1 MNCDTSVPK
10 RLAIRICGKYA
21 ENSTRMVKEEDTY
34 DPGMAPI
41 AEKALVSA
49 RTTARLDGGRGNEL
63 LTQAKRTT
71 QAAYDCAM
79 RNLSQA
85 VNVGMRCNG
94 SSEVPTEIRIA
105 QRCSWWMWLL

>member
-1 MNCDTSVPK
+1 
-10 RLAIRICGKYA
+10 
-21 ENSTRMVKEEDTY
+21 MVKEEDTY

-79 RNLSQA
+79 RNLLKRSMLACCVMEVVKCLQRY
-85 VNVGMRCNG
+85 VSRSGVHGGCGYYKPDDTNG
-94 SSEVPTEIRIA
+94 YGYCDMVEPLAGRV
-105 QRCSWWMWLL
+105 